1 MDIHTESSGIDSSP
15 DMNSSLELPP
25 SPHRPVVMPRKLSFS
40 NSPEPNPPPEPADIA
55 ADGHNR
61 QQQPSHSPPYRKVRA
76 LRLFD
81 TPATP
86 KTILQKSTN
95 TMFRRQVF
103 GQCATDLFPPA
114 AEAATPEEGCDVL
127 CTSIE
132 GGEPV
137 LIADKPKP
145 VPLHRRLDVGLPS
158 ANVNPFTPPAMFMR
172 TKKRTRQEG
181 PESAKAAL
189 GGTYGTGGA
198 FHQAQSFPSGFPNNR
213 LNRAGGRVPLC
224 GALTPFAMKQAND
237 CTMNHTLKSFNL
249 VEDESGEYRQAPK
262 RLALQDSNI
271 SRYEKEFIQL
281 MLLGK
286 GEFGQVYQCLNRLDG
301 CIYAIK
307 KSIRPVAGSSF
318 EKTALNEVYAHA
330 VLGKHDN
337 VVRYYSA
344 WAENNHMLIQNE
356 YCNGGSLQTVLQER
370 YLKESEL
377 RTLLLHIAE
386 GLKYIHSNDLVHMD
400 LKAGNIFLSKT
411 PLRSGHGGQ
420 AAFAMQ
426 HLPAECPDDGF
437 EDVYDDLENE
447 FLVTYKIGDLGHVTS
462 INDPQVEEGD
472 CRYLPTEILQED
484 YSNLAKGDIFS
495 LGITLYEAAGG
506 GALPKNGS
514 RWHQLRS
521 GQFPDLPSIGKDFN
535 DLIKQMMHPNPEK
548 RPSSTTIF
556 NHPVLSPID
565 SKTKA
570 QLCLELSMER
580 QKNEVLL
587 KKLKE
592 QAKLIKTLEHSQTPG
607 SGRKIRSSVLSE
619 LTTSDRRLR
628 SYSRKKRTTNLIPN
642 RRGIRDSNKGKD
654 Y

>member
-15 DMNSSLELPP
+15 DMNSSVEMNS
-25 SPHRPVVMPRKLSFS
+25 SPHRSSVVLPRKLSFS
-40 NSPEPNPPPEPADIA
+40 GNSPEPAMEPATHKLRSD
-55 ADGHNR
+55 
-61 QQQPSHSPPYRKVRA
+61 SPPYRKVQA

-103 GQCATDLFPPA
+103 GRGGSTSLYPPKPLGAETDLLAKPM
-114 AEAATPEEGCDVL
+114 D
-127 CTSIE
+127 
-132 GGEPV
+132 GGLPIF
-137 LIADKPKP
+137 IADKPKP
-145 VPLHRRLDVGLPS
+145 VPLLRRYDVELPQ

-172 TKKRTRQEG
+172 TKKRTRQDG
-181 PESAKAAL
+181 PESAKATL
-189 GGTYGTGGA
+189 GTNSFSTL
-198 FHQAQSFPSGFPNNR
+198 FPSNR
-213 LNRAGGRVPLC
+213 INKSRLPFGGPM
-224 GALTPFAMKQAND
+224 TPFTMRQAND
-237 CTMNHTLKSFNL
+237 PTTNHTLKLFNM
-249 VEDESGEYRQAPK
+249 VEDEQGEFRQAPK

-281 MLLGK
+281 SLLGT
-286 GEFGQVYQCLNRLDG
+286 GEFGHVYQCLNRLDG

-370 YLKESEL
+370 CLKESEL

-411 PLRSGHGGQ
+411 PLRSGASLHGAGSMPPV
-420 AAFAMQ
+420 AD
-426 HLPAECPDDGF
+426 CPDDGF

-447 FLVTYKIGDLGHVTS
+447 FMVTYKIGDLGHVTS

-472 CRYLPTEILQED
+472 CRYLSNEILQED
-484 YSNLAKGDIFS
+484 YANLAKGDIFS

-506 GALPKNGS
+506 GPLPKNGTG
-514 RWHQLRS
+514 WHQLRS
-521 GQFPDLPSIGKDFN
+521 GQFPDLPNIGKDFN

-548 RPSSTTIF
+548 RPSSSTIF

-580 QKNEVLL
+580 QKNEVLIR
-587 KKLKE
+587 KLKE
-592 QAKLIKTLEHSQTPG
+592 QTKLLKSLEQQSTTPVSVTRKTRSTAQSLE
-607 SGRKIRSSVLSE
+607 LS
-619 LTTSDRRLR
+619 TSDRKLR

-642 RRGIRDSNKGKD
+642 RRGIRDNSKTKD